1 MAYTC
6 DHCGKGKLRGQ
17 NITHHRGVA
26 GGRWKRKAPKTKK
39 VSRPNLHPVWVLEKG
54 KRIRKS
60 LCTSCLR
67 TLKRS
72 TLAKK

>member
-1 MAYTC
+1 MAYIC
-6 DHCGKGKLRGQ
+6 DHCGKGRLRGQ

-39 VSRPNLHPVWVLEKG
+39 VSKPNLHTVWVLEKG
-54 KRIRKS
+54 KRIKKR

-67 TLKRS
+67 LF
-72 TLAKK
+72 KKSRI

>member
-1 MAYTC
+1 MAYSC

-39 VSRPNLHPVWVLEKG
+39 VSKPNLHTTWYLEEG
-54 KRIRKS
+54 KRVKKR

-67 TLKRS
+67 LFKTSRI
-72 TLAKK
+72 